1 MGVSSLG
8 AGSSILTQDVLD
20 QLRAADEAKF
30 VAPLDARLKSE
41 TDKSAAFDVLD
52 AYMDNVYESLKS
64 LTEYGIFESRTA
76 SSSNETIADVV
87 AKDSSDVQDFSLE
100 VTDLATKEI
109 TQSGSFSTKDSAI
122 ATGTGKLELSVGS
135 ETFTIDYDIDTSI
148 DDLKN
153 LINKSAGDSVNATVV
168 QVADGDF
175 RLLLSAVN
183 TGTGQEIAITD
194 VVGAGEKLGEQLLAD
209 PDAVADPDNLVD
221 GMTNVQTA
229 IDASFKFNGVN
240 ITRSSNSIDDLL
252 AGVTI
257 TLKDAG
263 TTNVSVKQNTEHINE
278 RITNFVDKYNSAMLQ
293 LNTDTKSSQ
302 EVSERGIFS
311 SDSTMKGM
319 KASLVSMLSIVGGSA
334 GKIEDF
340 GLELDADGRL
350 SLDSEKLGTKL
361 AADPTSVQAF
371 FVGGSFTKED
381 GSVVKVE
388 GAFTEMESEV
398 AKYSKYNNTLDQ
410 FKDSIKT
417 RYDSI
422 TEQKEKA
429 VERLNAS
436 YAIQAKK
443 FAAYDLI
450 ISRFNTASD
459 MFTQMINAEIA
470 ASR

>member
-30 VAPLDARLKSE
+30 VAPLDARLKTE
-41 TDKSAAFDVLD
+41 KDKSAAFDVVD

-64 LTEYGIFESRTA
+64 LTEYGVFESRTA
-76 SSSNETIADVV
+76 SSSNENIADVV

-109 TQSGSFSTKDSAI
+109 TQSGSYATKETSI
-122 ATGTGKLELSVGS
+122 ASGDGKLELTIGS
-135 ETFTIDYDIDTSI
+135 ETFTIDYDANTSI

-229 IDASFKFNGVN
+229 IDASFKFNGVD

-257 TLKDAG
+257 TLKAAG

-278 RITNFVDKYNSAMLQ
+278 RITNFVDKYNSVMLQ

-319 KASLVSMLSIVGGSA
+319 KASLVSMLSVVGGSA

-350 SLDSEKLGTKL
+350 SLDNEKFGSKL
-361 AADPTSVQAF
+361 ASDPTSVQAF

-381 GSVVKVE
+381 GSVIEVE
-388 GAFTEMESEV
+388 GAFKEMESEV

-450 ISRFNTASD
+450 ISRFNTA
-459 MFTQMINAEIA
+459 
-470 ASR
+470 